1 MSFDTHMY
9 LWNLTTVKIMNIPI
23 TVKFPSVSPQ
33 RVSLK
38 NNIKNFCTL
47 FTQIYQFLTSATF
60 ACILMYISIWCCSV
74 AKLCPTLC
82 DPWSCNTPGF
92 PVLHCISWSLL
103 KLMSI
108 ESVMAIQ
115 PSHPLLPLS
124 LLGRSLFQHQDLF
137 HWVSSLHQVAK
148 VLELSISPFSEY
160 LGLSSFRIDC
170 LISLI
175 SFPLWGDSQ
184 SLLQHRNS
192 KASILWHP
200 AFFMVQLSHPY
211 LTAGK
216 TEGSPV
222 YMHECVNLYS
232 RHTFPPSLFKSS
244 LYKEWIFVYV

>member
-82 DPWSCNTPGF
+82 DPWSCNTPRF

-108 ESVMAIQ
+108 ESVI
-115 PSHPLLPLS
+115 PTNHLILCCPLLLPSVFPSIRAFSSELALCIRWPKYWSLASVLS
-124 LLGRSLFQHQDLF
+124 
-137 HWVSSLHQVAK
+137 
-148 VLELSISPFSEY
+148 
-160 LGLSSFRIDC
+160 
-170 LISLI
+170 
-175 SFPLWGDSQ
+175 
-184 SLLQHRNS
+184 
-192 KASILWHP
+192 
-200 AFFMVQLSHPY
+200 
-211 LTAGK
+211 
-216 TEGSPV
+216 
-222 YMHECVNLYS
+222 VN
-232 RHTFPPSLFKSS
+232 
-244 LYKEWIFVYV
+244 I